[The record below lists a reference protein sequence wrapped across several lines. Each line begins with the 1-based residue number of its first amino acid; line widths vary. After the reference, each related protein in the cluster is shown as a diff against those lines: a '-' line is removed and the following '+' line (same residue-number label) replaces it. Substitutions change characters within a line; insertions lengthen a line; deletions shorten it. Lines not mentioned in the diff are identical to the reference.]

1 LARTLAR
8 APRRRRPIRRK
19 IGQWCA
25 RYLPAE
31 VVGTISAVASA
42 YFAYVATGDR
52 ATAAIVGTIGE
63 NVGFY
68 GVMAVIEWRRQGRL
82 GPMGRQAR
90 ALRTIRVLSAEFGPA
105 EVIDSLLVRPG
116 AMYLGPFVTGGITT
130 GSLLGKIMAD
140 AVFYAVAIASFEIVQ
155 RRGGGGRGPAGAG
168 MPAKKAMNGGR
179 LAFAGSGDGPRR
191 GGRGVPPHDRGVAR
205 GRTALRHEVQRVPAR
220 AKAVEGAG
228 VRVRDR
234 VGKRTGRP
242 ARSRGRRR

>member
-1 LARTLAR
+1 MARTLAR
-8 APRRRRPIRRK
+8 APRWRRL
-19 IGQWCA
+19 IGRWCA

-42 YFAYVATGDR
+42 YFAYLATGDR
-52 ATAAIVGTIGE
+52 ATAAIAGTIGE

-68 GVMAVIEWRRQGRL
+68 GVMAVIEWRRQGEM
-82 GPMGRQAR
+82 GPMGRQAK

-105 EVIDSLLVRPG
+105 ELIDSLLVRPG
-116 AMYLGPFVTGGITT
+116 AMYVGPFVTGGITS

-155 RRGGGGRGPAGAG
+155 RRGGGGRGLAGAG
-168 MPAKKAMNGGR
+168 APAKKAMNGGR

-234 VGKRTGRP
+234 VGQRAGRP
-242 ARSRGRRR
+242 VGNRGRRR